1 MRRTDDDRRRRSPTA
16 PAQEAGERE
25 SRPGRRAF
33 LPALLLALASASEA
47 PRVEAY
53 RLYDDGSRDFI
64 ATSSEAVRW
73 APEVWGP
80 GAELEWQ
87 LEAAPEWAENPD
99 AAERAF
105 AAVREAL
112 AYWSGI
118 PGADIRWTVAEA
130 TAASTG
136 RWVRD
141 DASRIFVS
149 TAGGFAGAG
158 VWFRRNASER
168 WEISEC
174 DVGATAQGSEGLAV
188 GTLAEDLGTCLGLGP
203 SAGPPTTRRLRTE
216 RPAGDD
222 SQARLDGFWSS
233 PQVDRP
239 LFGDADRDRRTGAA
253 LLRPREA
260 WLSTVGSISGSLV
273 AGGEPVPY
281 AHVWAFRAGGAL
293 ADPVGAFSNRS
304 GGFVIEGLEPGRYL
318 LWAHPV
324 APTRHRFVGLG
335 GRTEVKDGL
344 RLAPVPVTAGETT
357 GDLVISLRTGRDDL
371 VP

>member
-1 MRRTDDDRRRRSPTA
+1 M
-16 PAQEAGERE
+16 RE
-25 SRPGRRAF
+25 SRPGRLAF
-33 LPALLLALASASEA
+33 LPALLLALASASEV

-53 RLYDDGSRDFI
+53 RLYDGGSTDFI
-64 ATSSEAVRW
+64 ATSEEAVRW

-87 LEAAPEWAENPD
+87 LEAAPEWAANPD
-99 AAERAF
+99 AGERAL

-112 AYWSGI
+112 AQWSGI
-118 PGADIRWTVAEA
+118 PGADIRWTVVGPTDPSLGEW
-130 TAASTG
+130 T
-136 RWVRD
+136 RD
-141 DASRIFVS
+141 SASRIYLS

-158 VWFRRNASER
+158 VWFRRNAADER
-168 WEISEC
+168 WEIAEC
-174 DVGATAQGSEGLAV
+174 DVGAAAQGSEGLAV
-188 GTLAEDLGTCLGLGP
+188 GTLAEDLGACLGLGP
-203 SAGPPTTRRLRTE
+203 SADPPTTRQLRTE
-216 RPAGDD
+216 RPPGDD
-222 SQARLDGFWSS
+222 SQARLDGFWGS

-253 LLRPREA
+253 LLRPQEA

-293 ADPVGAFSNRS
+293 GDPVGAFSNRS
-304 GGFVIEGLEPGRYL
+304 GGFLIEGLEPGRYL

-324 APTRHRFVGLG
+324 APTGHRFVGLR
-335 GRTEVKDGL
+335 GRTEVKDGM

-357 GDLVISLRTGRDDL
+357 GDIVISLRTGREDL